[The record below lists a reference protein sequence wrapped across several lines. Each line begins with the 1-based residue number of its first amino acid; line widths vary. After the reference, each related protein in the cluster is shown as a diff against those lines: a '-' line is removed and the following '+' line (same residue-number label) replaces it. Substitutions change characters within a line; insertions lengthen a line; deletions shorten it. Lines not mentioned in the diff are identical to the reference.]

1 MFLAVAAWLRK
12 RDAIDISTFRR
23 ELWSS
28 QAAAMMGS
36 DAVKMHHKFCVWE
49 SCLQPPLYS
58 WSGED
63 SPRFCETHASP
74 GMVPPSTVSVCSGKQ
89 QKKITPSGIYAA
101 RLSGE

>member
-1 MFLAVAAWLRK
+1 MLGCLTK
-12 RDAIDISTFRR
+12 RDDIDTSTVRR
-23 ELWSS
+23 EFRSS

-49 SCLQPPLYS
+49 SCPQPPLYS

-74 GMVPPSTVSVCSGKQ
+74 GMVQPSTVSVWSGQQ
-89 QKKITPSGIYAA
+89 QKKRTPAGLYAA
-101 RLSGE
+101 RLSDEGPS